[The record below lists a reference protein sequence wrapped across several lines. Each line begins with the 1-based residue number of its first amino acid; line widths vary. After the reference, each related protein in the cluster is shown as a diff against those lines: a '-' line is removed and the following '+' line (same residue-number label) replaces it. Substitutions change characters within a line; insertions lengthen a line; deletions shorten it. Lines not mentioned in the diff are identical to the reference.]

1 MKARYFATSVLR
13 RFCLVK
19 KRVGIP
25 DLPEVINDLIE
36 QLLRENLTMVS
47 RERLYA
53 TALSARNV
61 CVNNISGDFVECGVW
76 RGGNVILA
84 AKVFEFYGVE
94 KKYWLYDTFFGMTKP
109 TEIDFSN
116 FEGSANKTYDFYEKS
131 NTRWCESSLH
141 DVKENL
147 ARFNLD
153 LRNFNFIIGDVL
165 ETLNSPSNVP
175 DGICILRLDTDWYE
189 STKIELNH
197 LYDKVNLHGI
207 IMFDDYGY
215 WGGHRKAID
224 DFFIGLGLNP
234 LMMYIDASG
243 RIMQKVTTSGVN
255 ILK

>member
-1 MKARYFATSVLR
+1 MNVREFTKNVLR
-13 RFCLVK
+13 RFGLVK

-53 TALSARNV
+53 TALSARNI
-61 CVNNISGDFVECGVW
+61 CNNNISGDFVECGVW
-76 RGGNVILA
+76 RGGNIILA

-94 KKYWLYDTFFGMTKP
+94 KKYWLYDTFTGMTKP

-116 FEGSANKTYDFYEKS
+116 FEGSAIRTYDILRRS
-131 NTRWCESSLH
+131 DSRWCESSLR

-153 LRNFNFIIGDVL
+153 LSNFNFIIGDVL
-165 ETLNSPSNVP
+165 ETLKLPANNPES
-175 DGICILRLDTDWYE
+175 ICILRLDTDWYE
-189 STKIELNH
+189 STKMELDC

-224 DFFIGLGLNP
+224 EFFLGLGLIP
-234 LMMYIDASG
+234 LMMYIDISG
-243 RIMQKVTTSGVN
+243 RIMQKVTRLG
-255 ILK
+255 K